1 MTENN
6 PEQQTEVT
14 QVPAELVLR
23 AQLEEAQRHVQHLT
37 QRCVH
42 LNIGQQLA
50 EAAHTE
56 EVAALRAQLDDLR
69 RLAAGRTV
77 AEESGDS
84 GTGSPADEES
94 DRG

>member
-6 PEQQTEVT
+6 PEQQTEGT
-14 QVPAELVLR
+14 QVPAEMVLR

-50 EAAHTE
+50 EAAHAE
-56 EVAALRAQLDDLR
+56 EVAALREQLDDLR
-69 RLAAGRTV
+69 RMAAGRDEDTT
-77 AEESGDS
+77 SGE
-84 GTGSPADEES
+84 GT